1 MPGSLRKILLTTP
14 YDLAVHG
21 GVNNQLWGLYR
32 ALKRMHGYE
41 VKVIGPSSD
50 PDSHKCPDLVVAG
63 KVVSWLLNRAM
74 SNVTPDIRILP
85 TVKALLREF
94 KPDIVHL
101 QEPLLPVLNTFVL
114 YYSRAVNV
122 GTYHTY
128 SETSRGYDYAK
139 PILKWHHN
147 RVHIKIGVSSA
158 ACRFVGKTFPGTY
171 HIIPNAVDIPE
182 IQRNESLRY
191 RSEKREKTILYVGRI
206 NEPRKG
212 FTYMLEALDILDSIS
227 PGRYRLLAV
236 GSGRESLKNI
246 QFNGQIE
253 WLGKVS
259 QETLDAAYASCDILC
274 APSLGGESF
283 GIILLEAFSHG
294 KPVVAFN
301 ITGYREF
308 AGSTGAVL
316 LTPTGDSRRLA
327 EGIVTVLRDKKK
339 YREMSTA
346 ALSLAREH
354 AWPKVIKRITTLY
367 DYALKKKKAAL
378 SQNSSAIT
386 VSGS

>member
-1 MPGSLRKILLTTP
+1 
-14 YDLAVHG
+14 
-21 GVNNQLWGLYR
+21 
-32 ALKRMHGYE
+32 
-41 VKVIGPSSD
+41 
-50 PDSHKCPDLVVAG
+50 
-63 KVVSWLLNRAM
+63 M

-114 YYSRAVNV
+114 HYSRAVNV

-147 RVHIKIGVSSA
+147 RVHVKIAVSDA
-158 ACRFVGKTFPGTY
+158 ARRFVARTFPGTY

-191 RSEKREKTILYVGRI
+191 RSEKIEKSILYVGRI

-212 FTYMLEALDILDSIS
+212 FTYMLEALEILKSFS

-236 GSGRESLKNI
+236 GSGRECLKNI
-246 QFNGQIE
+246 RFNGQIE

-259 QETLDAAYASCDILC
+259 QEALDAAYASCDILC

-294 KPVVAFN
+294 KPVVAFD

-308 AGSTGAVL
+308 AGGSGAVI
-316 LTPTGDSRRLA
+316 LTPPGDSRRLA
-327 EGIVTVLRDKKK
+327 ENIVKILSDEER
-339 YREMSTA
+339 YREMSAKAIALARNYAWPTIA
-346 ALSLAREH
+346 KQIVAIYDSALSKIDFMA
-354 AWPKVIKRITTLY
+354 
-367 DYALKKKKAAL
+367 
-378 SQNSSAIT
+378 SN
-386 VSGS
+386 